1 MKKNS
6 TKLVRPESLVKITIE
21 YVQYYMRNEANA
33 EEAKWIMDDLNACA
47 ELYGEQKA
55 FIHFR
60 SDFAR
65 KLLPE
70 LYQKKTTLD
79 SFKAIY
85 AEITAA

>member
-6 TKLVRPESLVKITIE
+6 TVFVRPDSLVKITSD
-21 YVQYYMRNEANA
+21 YVGYYMKNEANVA
-33 EEAKWIMDDLNACA
+33 EAKWILDTYRDSV
-47 ELYGEQKA
+47 ELYGKQKA

-65 KLLPE
+65 KFLPE

-79 SFKAIY
+79 AFEEIY
-85 AEITAA
+85 AEKFGA

>member
-6 TKLVRPESLVKITIE
+6 TMFVRPDSLVKITKD
-21 YVQYYMRNEANA
+21 YVEYYMKNEATV
-33 EEAKWIMDDLNACA
+33 EEAKWILDTYRASV

-65 KLLPE
+65 KFLSE
-70 LYQKKTTLD
+70 LYQKKTTLGT
-79 SFKAIY
+79 FEAIY

>member
-6 TKLVRPESLVKITIE
+6 TMFVRPDSLVKITIA
-21 YVQYYMRNEANA
+21 YVKHYMRDEASA
-33 EEAKWIMDDLNACA
+33 EEAKWIYENLRACA

-65 KLLPE
+65 KFLPE

-79 SFKAIY
+79 SFKEIY
-85 AEITAA
+85 DEITAA

>member
-6 TKLVRPESLVKITIE
+6 TMFVRPDSLVKITID
-21 YVQYYMRNEANA
+21 YVKYYMKNEATV
-33 EEAKWIMDDLNACA
+33 EEATWIMDDLRTCT
-47 ELYGEQKA
+47 ELYGKQKA

-65 KLLPE
+65 KFLPE

-79 SFKAIY
+79 SFEAIY
-85 AEITAA
+85 AEIIGA